1 MCVVK
6 EQESLAGR
14 NVMESMEGKMYRSPL
29 RKLVRCF
36 ERSRNCWKQKC
47 RSAKALAKRRGNRV
61 RKLKA
66 SRDRWKEVAAQ
77 QAEELRQLRNELEA
91 LKNFA

>member
-1 MCVVK
+1 MCVVT
-6 EQESLAGR
+6 ERERLTGR
-14 NVMESMEGKMYRSPL
+14 IVMEGTESKVYRSPL

-36 ERSRNCWKQKC
+36 ERSRNGWKRKC
-47 RSAKALAKRRGNRV
+47 REAKALAKRRGNRM

-66 SRDRWKEVAAQ
+66 SRDRWKELAIQ
-77 QAEELRQLRNELEA
+77 QAEELRRLRNELEA